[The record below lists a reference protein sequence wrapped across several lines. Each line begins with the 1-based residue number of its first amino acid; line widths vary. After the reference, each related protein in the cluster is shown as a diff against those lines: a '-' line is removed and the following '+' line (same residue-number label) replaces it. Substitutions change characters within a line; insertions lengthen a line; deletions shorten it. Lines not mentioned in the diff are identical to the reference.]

1 MQSNNEGNIILAKLE
16 SGENLFDDLREITR
30 KYSVR
35 SGMVVWGIGMFS
47 RSDIGYF
54 NGKEYEHKIIETPGE
69 VVSLHGSIS
78 ETEPVFH
85 VHASLALRDH
95 NVTGGHLFDA
105 TINPLLEIQILKMD
119 SVHINREL
127 NARSG
132 LKEMK
137 IS

>member
-16 SGENLFDDLREITR
+16 SGENLFDDLREIIR

-47 RSDIGYF
+47 RSNIGYF
-54 NGKEYEHKIIETPGE
+54 NGKEYEHKRIETPGE
-69 VVSLHGSIS
+69 VVSFHGSIS

-85 VHASLALRDH
+85 IHASLAMRDH

-105 TINPLLEIQILKMD
+105 TINPLLEIEILKLN

-127 NARSG
+127 NNRSG

>member
-69 VVSLHGSIS
+69 VVSFHGSIS
-78 ETEPVFH
+78 ETEPTFH
-85 VHASLALRDH
+85 IHASLALPGH

-105 TINPLLEIQILKMD
+105 TVNPLLEIEILKLN

-127 NARSG
+127 NSRSG

-137 IS
+137 VS

>member
-1 MQSNNEGNIILAKLE
+1 MQSNKEGNIILAKLE
-16 SGENLFDDLREITR
+16 HGENLFNDLKEIVS
-30 KYSVR
+30 KYTVR
-35 SGMVVWGIGMFS
+35 SGMIIWGIGMFS
-47 RSDIGYF
+47 RCDLGYF
-54 NGKEYEHKIIETPGE
+54 NGKEYEHRIIETPGE

-85 VHASLALRDH
+85 IHASLALKDH

-105 TINPLLEIQILKMD
+105 TISPLLEVQIMKVD

-127 NARSG
+127 NSRSG
-132 LKEMK
+132 LKEIK

>member
-1 MQSNNEGNIILAKLE
+1 MQSNIEGSIILAKLE
-16 SGENLFDDLREITR
+16 SGENIFDDLREIIR

-35 SGMVVWGIGMFS
+35 SGMIVWGIGMFS
-47 RSDIGYF
+47 RSDLGYF

-69 VVSLHGSIS
+69 VVSFHGSIS
-78 ETEPVFH
+78 ETEPTFH
-85 VHASLALRDH
+85 IHASLALQGH

-105 TINPLLEIQILKMD
+105 TVNPLLEIEILKLN

-127 NARSG
+127 NSRSG

-137 IS
+137 VS